1 MHIPMISAVIFD
13 MDGILIDSEP
23 LWKVA
28 LIDAFKTVGA
38 TLTREMAYETVGFRL
53 DEVVEHWHRRFQWK
67 GKSSKD
73 MERLILDKVTELIE
87 KHGEAKPGVHT
98 ILNFLKT
105 KPVKIGLASGSY
117 YEIIHVIL
125 KKLDIHMHFD
135 LVYSAEDEPYGKP
148 HPGIYINAAK
158 KLDVRVD
165 ECLVFEDSFNGVLAA
180 KAAKMKC
187 IAVPD
192 LSAPTLQKLM
202 IADKQIASLEEFD
215 ETMWN
220 EVNG

>member
-1 MHIPMISAVIFD
+1 MIRAIIFD

-23 LWKVA
+23 LWQEA
-28 LIDAFKTVGA
+28 EISAFKTVGVE
-38 TLTREMAYETVGFRL
+38 LTRVMCYETVGFRL
-53 DEVVEHWHRRFQWK
+53 DEVVDHWYRRFPWTGTSQK
-67 GKSSKD
+67 EI
-73 MERLILDKVTELIE
+73 ERLIIDNVVALVAKDGT
-87 KHGEAKPGVHT
+87 AKPGVHS
-98 ILNFLKT
+98 ILHFLKT

-117 YEIIHVIL
+117 YQIINAIL
-125 KKLDIHMHFD
+125 QKLNIHEHFD

-158 KLDVRVD
+158 KLGVRVD

-215 ETMWN
+215 EEMWN
-220 EVNG
+220 EANG

>member
-1 MHIPMISAVIFD
+1 MISAVIFD

-28 LIDAFKTVGA
+28 LIEAFKTVDA

-67 GKSSKD
+67 GKSSKE
-73 MERLILDKVTELIE
+73 MERLILDKVAALIAE
-87 KHGEAKPGVHT
+87 HGEAKPGVHT

-117 YEIIHVIL
+117 YQIINAIL

-158 KLDVRVD
+158 KLGVRVD

-202 IADKQIASLEEFD
+202 IADKQIVSLEEFD

>member
-1 MHIPMISAVIFD
+1 MISAVIFD